1 MRCPSWGF
9 SILTALLFAGVASSI
24 PTPEFNAC
32 PAFNSGTFVIN
43 AFQLYPENA
52 KFDPIRCR
60 VYFGY
65 VVTQTLPLPAVSH
78 MMKICF
84 YVQPHHIQN
93 DVRAQSY
100 NYILTKFSPSA
111 LFNASVAVFDPYNN
125 TVIESIDFPGL
136 SGDINIHL
144 GPALPDAS
152 GRLTVLLDA
161 AAAFA
166 TGGADVSGTN
176 VILKYDFN
184 SNSVLWQH
192 NISAEVTQGRFGGF
206 QDVAHDK
213 DQNIYIV
220 GTFPGTILRVRDNGT
235 DLVPWFLPEPAALAN
250 TTVAGFAGIASIIE
264 KDLLLVNNQADGQI
278 YRFNGVSGAA
288 TGTPILVP
296 RTDAGNGSTSAPL
309 GASDAI
315 LLPPKYRNTVLLVSV
330 DAEGTVVLRSRDGS
344 WSTAETLGLIPNN
357 VPEAM
362 GGLTPAPLQIA
373 SNKIFAVEEFFSDPV
388 LAGTTAGDRS
398 AFPLVDITAQVDALL
413 ARFP

>member
-1 MRCPSWGF
+1 MTLS
-9 SILTALLFAGVASSI
+9 
-24 PTPEFNAC
+24 
-32 PAFNSGTFVIN
+32 
-43 AFQLYPENA
+43 
-52 KFDPIRCR
+52 
-60 VYFGY
+60 
-65 VVTQTLPLPAVSH
+65 VVE
-78 MMKICF
+78 
-84 YVQPHHIQN
+84 
-93 DVRAQSY
+93 
-100 NYILTKFSPSA
+100 YILGMSCIQSSLSSLTYSGLHTHICRIQKPRNIRAHLNSYILIKVSSA
-111 LFNASVAVFDPYNN
+111 LFNASVAVFNPYNN

-176 VILKYDFN
+176 VILKYDFDT
-184 SNSVLWQH
+184 NSVLWQH
-192 NISAEVTQGRFGGF
+192 NISAEITQGRFGGF

-213 DQNIYIV
+213 DQNVYIV

-235 DLVPWFLPEPAALAN
+235 GLAPWFLPAPAALAN

-278 YRFNGVSGAA
+278 YRFDGVSGAVN
-288 TGTPILVP
+288 GTPILIP

-315 LLPPKYRNTVLLVSV
+315 LLPPKYGGTVLLVSV
-330 DAEGTVVLRSRDGS
+330 DAEGTVVLRSKDGS
-344 WSTAETLGLIPNN
+344 WKTAETLGLISNN

-362 GGLTPAPLQIA
+362 GGLTPAPLQIGP
-373 SNKIFAVEEFFSDPV
+373 NKVFAVEEFFADPV
-388 LAGTTAGDRS
+388 LAGTTAGNRS
-398 AFPLVDITAQVDALL
+398 AFPLVDITTQVDALL